1 MVRSC
6 PGKLAVTA
14 ALLLSALVL
23 FAGPALAQGSTG
35 PALAHASIQNNAF
48 AAADPQP
55 ARDVPDDRDRRVLA
69 ALAFTVIGTIGLITI
84 GSLVLL
90 TQPEDRQVIVVEP
103 ADISEESSAAPI
115 PTRGAARNGK
125 EPAAERHVSR

>member
-6 PGKLAVTA
+6 PGKLAVGA

-23 FAGPALAQGSTG
+23 FAGPALAHASTG
-35 PALAHASIQNNAF
+35 AEAF
-48 AAADPQP
+48 VAADTQP
-55 ARDVPDDRDRRVLA
+55 ARDSPEEGNRDRRVLA

-90 TQPEDRQVIVVEP
+90 TQPEDRQVMVTEP
-103 ADISEESSAAPI
+103 ADTSEESSAAPI

-125 EPAAERHVSR
+125 EPAAERHVSG